1 MSTRQKT
8 GRVRAGESKPD
19 GAASVPQAASNRG
32 QAARARRAPQTSQ
45 AAGLPQAAM
54 GSGRAASDPGS
65 ATSREGAIPPTT
77 PALQRP
83 PRKNPVDRT
92 RQPTLPPGLR
102 SRTAMGLAAAA
113 AEGRFALQ
121 RCARCDTVQ
130 YPPREVCVNCL
141 SEHLH
146 WRDISP
152 KGRLLVSTT
161 LHHSNDPYFR
171 ERLPWRTGTVQ
182 LDAGPMVVAHI
193 HGECADGEAVRMA
206 LKLDRAGQA
215 VMVALPPKPSEHMQ
229 DDKVIREMSSD
240 PKFRRVLV
248 TDGKCA
254 TGLAMVPALLAAG
267 ATQVFIGDPQP
278 WRRSAAFEALL
289 ADSRVKAFDL
299 DVTDG
304 DSILKVA
311 GAIGGKV
318 DILVNTADHERD
330 GGLMQFR
337 DVNVARD
344 MFDVKCLGLMRL
356 AQVFGGAMCG
366 RAADGVNSAVA
377 WVNLFSIHAQAN
389 LPARG
394 VWSAAHAGAL
404 SMSQSLRS
412 EFRPAGLRVV
422 HVFHG
427 PLDHEWEQRTPPPR
441 VAPAAVAKAVVQAL
455 RDGLEDIDVGD
466 VAKELRERLAD
477 NPKALERELGVS

>member
-1 MSTRQKT
+1 MT
-8 GRVRAGESKPD
+8 EP
-19 GAASVPQAASNRG
+19 
-32 QAARARRAPQTSQ
+32 
-45 AAGLPQAAM
+45 
-54 GSGRAASDPGS
+54 
-65 ATSREGAIPPTT
+65 
-77 PALQRP
+77 LQRP
-83 PRKNPVDRT
+83 PRKNPVERT
-92 RQPTLPPGLR
+92 RQPTLPPRPR
-102 SRTAMGLAAAA
+102 SRTALGLAAAA

-121 RCARCDTVQ
+121 CCNACGTVQ
-130 YPPREVCVNCL
+130 YPPREVCVQCL
-141 SEHLH
+141 SGDLP
-146 WRDISP
+146 WRDVEP

-182 LDAGPMVVAHI
+182 LQAGPLVVAHI
-193 HGECADGEAVRMA
+193 HADCVDGEAVRLA

-215 VMVALPPKPSEHMQ
+215 VVVALPPKPVPNQS
-229 DDKVIREMSSD
+229 DDKVLREMSSD

-267 ATQVFIGDPQP
+267 CTQVFVGDPQP
-278 WRRSAAFEALL
+278 WRQSAAFQALL
-289 ADSRVKAFDL
+289 ADSRVKAFAL
-299 DVTDG
+299 DVTDS
-304 DSILKVA
+304 DSILRVA

-318 DILVNTADHERD
+318 DILVNTADMERD
-330 GGLMQFR
+330 GGVLQFR

-344 MFDVKCLGLMRL
+344 IFDIKCLGLMRL
-356 AQVFGGAMCG
+356 AHVFGGAMCG
-366 RAADGVNSAVA
+366 RAADGLNSAVA

-404 SMSQSLRS
+404 SMSHSLRA
-412 EFRPAGLRVV
+412 EFRSAGLRVV
-422 HVFHG
+422 NVFYG

-455 RDGLEDIDVGD
+455 CDGLEDVYVGD

-477 NPKALERELGVS
+477 NPKALEHELGAL